1 VVASKT
7 IAPKTGATFAI
18 AQQHKAYISLSQL
31 SPLSVKMPNKA
42 RKLFREEALERLNSP
57 EQLDRLMQVVSRQA
71 WVPLVSMGLVVAVAG
86 IWSVVGRIPLTVT
99 GSGVLIRPRN
109 VVQFQSLG
117 AGQLLTL
124 NIKPGDVVRQ
134 GQVLATIDQS
144 SIKQQ
149 LQQEKAKF
157 IQLQEQNQ
165 DTDRLQKQQIALS
178 QRTLEQQQKDLSES
192 LRRESVAPTLH
203 SETLRA
209 LEQKRQSLE
218 QSLSREKVE
227 PVLYKQTLAALA
239 EKRKSLLERKQKI
252 SSLLQTLQQR
262 VETRRSLFQQK
273 VISQDVVLQAQQ
285 DLLNQETQLG
295 DIQTQLKDLD
305 VQKTSSER
313 EYLQNLNRID
323 DIKNNIQEIKV
334 QKTNAD
340 REYLQNL
347 NKLDDIKTKIKD
359 IEAQK
364 TKLVQ
369 QDLERSIG
377 KLNQIQEVRR
387 KIASLTL
394 QLTQSGQIISK
405 YDGRVLS
412 VGVLPGQIVSAG
424 TRIGTIEAEDPNTKL
439 SSLVYFADKDGKLLK
454 PGMSVQVTPSVVKRD
469 REGGIVGVVTN
480 ISPFPVTTQDITA
493 QVGNEDLARSL
504 ASSNS
509 NAARVQVFVELQKD
523 PTTISGYKW
532 SSSSGPALKIS
543 SGTTTQV
550 RVKVG
555 EVAPISYIIPIFR
568 SWTGIY

>member
-1 VVASKT
+1 
-7 IAPKTGATFAI
+7 
-18 AQQHKAYISLSQL
+18 
-31 SPLSVKMPNKA
+31 MPNQA
-42 RKLFREEALERLNSP
+42 NKLFRSEALLSLSSP
-57 EQLDRLMQVVSRQA
+57 EQLDRLMLLTSRQA
-71 WVPLVSMGLVVAVAG
+71 WVPLVSMGFLVFVAAT
-86 IWSVVGRIPLTVT
+86 WSVVGRIPLTVT
-99 GSGVLIRPRN
+99 GSGVLIRPRH

-117 AGQLLTL
+117 GGQLLTL
-124 NIKPGDVVRQ
+124 NLKPGDVVRQ
-134 GQVLATIDQS
+134 GQVLAIIDQS
-144 SIKQQ
+144 NIKQQ
-149 LQQEKAKF
+149 LQLENAKF

-165 DTDRLQKQQIALS
+165 NTDRLQKQQIALS
-178 QRTLEQQQKDLSES
+178 QRTLEQQQKDLEES

-203 SETLRA
+203 SETISA

-218 QSLSREKVE
+218 QSLSREQVS
-227 PVLYKQTLAALA
+227 PVLYKQTLTALA
-239 EKRKSLLERKQKI
+239 QKRKSLLDRSSKI
-252 SSLLQTLQQR
+252 SDLLQTLLQR
-262 VETRRSLFQQK
+262 LETRRGLFQQK
-273 VISQDVVLQAQQ
+273 VISSDVVLQSQQ
-285 DLLNQETQLG
+285 DLLNQETQLE

-323 DIKNNIQEIKV
+323 DIKNNIQEIIV

-369 QDLERSIG
+369 QDLEKSIG
-377 KLNQIQEVRR
+377 KLNQLQEVRR
-387 KIASLTL
+387 KIAQLKL
-394 QLTQSGQIISK
+394 QLNQTGQIISK

-412 VGVLPGQIVSAG
+412 VSVLPGQIVSAG

-439 SSLVYFADKDGKLLK
+439 SSLVYFADRDGKQIK

-469 REGGIVGVVTN
+469 RFGGIVGVVTN
-480 ISPFPVTTQDITA
+480 VSPFPVTTQDITA

-504 ASSNS
+504 ANS
-509 NAARVQVFVELQKD
+509 NAARVQVQVQLQED
-523 PTTISGYKW
+523 SNTTSGYKW
-532 SSSSGPALKIS
+532 SSSIGPALQIS

-568 SWTGIY
+568 SLTGIY

>member
-1 VVASKT
+1 M
-7 IAPKTGATFAI
+7 PD
-18 AQQHKAYISLSQL
+18 KA
-31 SPLSVKMPNKA
+31 N
-42 RKLFREEALERLNSP
+42 KLFREEALLHLDSP
-57 EQLDRLMQVVSRQA
+57 EQLDRLMEVTSIHA
-71 WVPLVSMGLVVAVAG
+71 WVPLVSMGFLVFVAG
-86 IWSVVGRIPLTVT
+86 TWSVLGRIPLTVT

-109 VVQFQSLG
+109 VVQFQSLSG
-117 AGQLLTL
+117 GQLLTL
-124 NIKPGDVVRQ
+124 NVKPGDVVRQ

-144 SIKQQ
+144 NIKQQ
-149 LQQEKAKF
+149 LQQENAKF

-165 DTDRLQKQQIALS
+165 NTDRLQKQQIALS
-178 QRTLEQQQKDLSES
+178 QRTLDQQQKDLEES
-192 LRRESVAPTLH
+192 LRRELVAPTLH
-203 SETLRA
+203 SETLKA

-218 QSLSREKVE
+218 QSLLRERVV
-227 PVLYKQTLAALA
+227 PTLYNQTLTAIA
-239 EKRKSLLERKQKI
+239 EKRKSLLERSSKI
-252 SSLLQTLQQR
+252 SSLVQILQQR
-262 VETRRSLFQQK
+262 IENRRSLFKQK
-273 VISQDVVLQAQQ
+273 VISQDVVLQSQQ

-295 DIQTQLKDLD
+295 NIQTELKDLD

-323 DIKNNIQEIKV
+323 DIKNNIQEIQV
-334 QKTNAD
+334 QKTNAN

-369 QDLERSIG
+369 QDLEKSIG
-377 KLNQIQEVRR
+377 KLNQIQEVKR
-387 KIASLTL
+387 KIADFKL
-394 QLTQSGQIISK
+394 QLTQSSQIVSK
-405 YDGRVLS
+405 FDGRILS

-439 SSLVYFADKDGKLLK
+439 SSLVYFADKDGKQIK
-454 PGMSVQVTPSVVKRD
+454 PGMTVQVTPSVVKRD

-480 ISPFPVTTQDITA
+480 VSPFPVTTQDITA

-504 ASSNS
+504 ANN
-509 NAARVQVFVELQKD
+509 NAARVQVQIQLQED
-523 PTTISGYKW
+523 QNTTSGYKW
-532 SSSSGPALKIS
+532 SSSIGPALKIS